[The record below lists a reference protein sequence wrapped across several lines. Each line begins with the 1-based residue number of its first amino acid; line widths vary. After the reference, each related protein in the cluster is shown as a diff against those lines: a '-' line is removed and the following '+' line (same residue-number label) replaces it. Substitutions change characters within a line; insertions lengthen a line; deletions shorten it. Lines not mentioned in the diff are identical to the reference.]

1 MESIIN
7 QLNNLTVSTIGNP
20 EFDAATKA
28 NDAKGILNNHYTG
41 KDLVFSL
48 KNDIKSITI
57 DQVEVFNRELRD
69 VKEQILN
76 FVQSEHGIINVGP
89 RYKKYRKI
97 RNKIRIK
104 VGKYFYIYT
113 NIKISLIILKS
124 KFQSNFIGTV
134 AADPE
139 LTQQQKNV
147 IIYVLLPIYNL
158 PDYDR
163 NYNPD
168 KGGGEKTFSKML
180 LNVAVMH
187 SKSKFEYVDGYYSFH
202 QETLI

>member
-104 VGKYFYIYT
+104 VG
-113 NIKISLIILKS
+113 
-124 KFQSNFIGTV
+124 TV